1 MIRSAVYRLTVFDSR
16 VYQVLVCYLC
26 ISNTEL
32 CRPTGYDHFQ
42 GSIVCGERLPE
53 QAGSLVT
60 EES

>member
-1 MIRSAVYRLTVFDSR
+1 MTVSGRRVYR
-16 VYQVLVCYLC
+16 VLVCYPC
-26 ISNTEL
+26 TSNIEL

-42 GSIVCGERLPE
+42 DSIVYGERLPE